1 MYQPIE
7 LPYLFSDLEPYIDTE
22 TMQVHYNNH
31 YLGYID
37 KLNKAMSKRSRYVP
51 IKQLIENVPSTAVRN
66 NGGGFYNH
74 SLFFMMLTPPQSV
87 KNFSSRNYPILHFLM
102 ERDFGG
108 YKNFQKE
115 VLLKSQER
123 FGSGWVW
130 WVQHPLGRTEIITTA
145 NQDNPLMFNKNLTIL
160 LGIDVWEHAYYL
172 KHKSFRDNYV
182 KDIFNVINWDF
193 VQSRLG

>member
-1 MYQPIE
+1 
-7 LPYLFSDLEPYIDTE
+7 
-22 TMQVHYNNH
+22 
-31 YLGYID
+31 
-37 KLNKAMSKRSRYVP
+37 
-51 IKQLIENVPSTAVRN
+51 
-66 NGGGFYNH
+66 
-74 SLFFMMLTPPQSV
+74 
-87 KNFSSRNYPILHFLM
+87 M

-115 VLLKSQER
+115 ILLKSQER

-130 WVQHPLGRTEIITTA
+130 WVQHSLGRTEIITTA

>member
-7 LPYLFSDLEPYIDTE
+7 LPYSFSDLEPYIDTE
-22 TMQVHYNNH
+22 TMEVHFNNH

-37 KLNKAMSKRSRYVP
+37 KLNQEMLRRKLYVP

-66 NGGGFYNH
+66 NGGGYFNH
-74 SLFFMMLTPPQSV
+74 SLYFMMLRPPQ
-87 KNFSSRNYPILHFLM
+87 NFSIENYPILQFYI
-102 ERDFGG
+102 ERDFGSFE
-108 YKNFQKE
+108 NFQKQI
-115 VLLKSQER
+115 LLKSQER

-130 WVQHPLGRTEIITTA
+130 WVQYPNSRTEIVTTA
-145 NQDNPLMFNKNLTIL
+145 NQDNPLMFNNDLNIL

-193 VQSRLG
+193 VESQLN